1 MSQES
6 IQQLVDKYAEA
17 YVLEGRAQVR
27 QYLTD
32 ALTEFAQLRPS
43 GGVENYKRPTSEE
56 VEKVWWSA
64 PDEGIISGRL
74 GLVLHFLD
82 QQAAAFEQ
90 ERAKGGT
97 GEVVRMTEAGSF
109 PIWAQDGLLAVQNEI
124 LRRNAAAF
132 AVNVEAIKEAQR
144 KECAEAWRNVSPEMP
159 IAELDK
165 IQLGVGCSVTAR
177 MVYNAILNAGKS
189 KPVAAV
195 CEKKWCKS
203 DCPNPMRYDKTEGW
217 KYGHGTGRVLLGFN
231 PSPFCQFCGA
241 PRPEEPTK

>member
-6 IQQLVDKYAEA
+6 IQQLVDKNAEA

-64 PDEGIISGRL
+64 PDEGIISSRL

-97 GEVVRMTEAGSF
+97 GEVVR
-109 PIWAQDGLLAVQNEI
+109 
-124 LRRNAAAF
+124 
-132 AVNVEAIKEAQR
+132 
-144 KECAEAWRNVSPEMP
+144 
-159 IAELDK
+159 
-165 IQLGVGCSVTAR
+165 
-177 MVYNAILNAGKS
+177 
-189 KPVAAV
+189 
-195 CEKKWCKS
+195 WCKS
-203 DCPNPMRYDKTEGW
+203 DRKSTRLNSS
-217 KYGHGTGRVLLGFN
+217 HLGI
-231 PSPFCQFCGA
+231 
-241 PRPEEPTK
+241 

>member
-6 IQQLVDKYAEA
+6 IQQLVDKNAEA

-74 GLVLHFLD
+74 GLVLHYLD

-90 ERAKGGT
+90 
-97 GEVVRMTEAGSF
+97 
-109 PIWAQDGLLAVQNEI
+109 AQDGLLAVQDEI